1 MHKFLLTTLLASLS
15 TCAFALF
22 PIQTDWQANHL
33 QGKVKSVI
41 SQSEDNPE
49 TVEGEDLFGW
59 LIPMDRTTE
68 FISEKSGNHF
78 CEEKW
83 ERFEI
88 FAIWKLE
95 NGTVTIHFQEF

>member
-1 MHKFLLTTLLASLS
+1 MKSNKFD
-15 TCAFALF
+15 AFIELVQKEVRKKNSRF
-22 PIQTDWQANHL
+22 F
-33 QGKVKSVI
+33 I
-41 SQSEDNPE
+41 SSGEWHDLITE

-59 LIPMDRTTE
+59 LIPLDRTTE

-95 NGTVTIHFQEF
+95 NGIVSVHFQEF

>member
-1 MHKFLLTTLLASLS
+1 MESNKFN
-15 TCAFALF
+15 AFMELVQKEARKKNSQF
-22 PIQTDWQANHL
+22 F
-33 QGKVKSVI
+33 I
-41 SQSEDNPE
+41 SSGEGHDLITK

-68 FISEKSGNHF
+68 FIYEKSGNHF

-95 NGTVTIHFQEF
+95 NGIVSVHFQEF

>member
-1 MHKFLLTTLLASLS
+1 MKRNKFDSFMELVQKEARKKNSW
-15 TCAFALF
+15 FF
-22 PIQTDWQANHL
+22 
-33 QGKVKSVI
+33 I
-41 SQSEDNPE
+41 SSGEGHDLITE

-59 LIPMDRTTE
+59 LIPLDRTTE

-83 ERFEI
+83 ERFEV

-95 NGTVTIHFQEF
+95 NGIVSVHFQEF